1 MGEALSK
8 NNSWTELSVEGNPLK
23 TEWYAVQTLYRYE
36 HRIARDLTVKGFET
50 YLPILRETRQW
61 TDRKKVLE
69 VPAFGGYVFIRQ
81 EASPRNRVRVL
92 ETTGVVRMLGDNHGP
107 VPIPEIEIESVRRM
121 IESGASSRKCELVTV
136 GTMVEVKRGAL
147 TGIRGRLARI
157 HNSLRLVL
165 SVATVSQA
173 VSVEV
178 DLEDVEPIAD
188 SDGKM
193 PSETH
198 RDVSRIA
205 LTEQQLCEFCPGT
218 SAHGI

>member
-1 MGEALSK
+1 MGEALS
-8 NNSWTELSVEGNPLK
+8 NNDRGTGLSVEGNLHK

-69 VPAFGGYVFIRQ
+69 VPVFGGYVFIRQ
-81 EASPRNRVRVL
+81 EASLRNRVRVL
-92 ETTGVVRMLGDNHGP
+92 ETTGVVRILGDNQAP

-121 IESGASSRKCELVTV
+121 IESGASCRKCELVTV

-147 TGIRGRLARI
+147 TGIRGRLVRI
-157 HNSLRLVL
+157 HNSLHLVL

-178 DLEDVEPIAD
+178 DLEDVEPVSG

-193 PSETH
+193 PSEIH
-198 RDVSRIA
+198 RDVSRVVP
-205 LTEQQLCEFCPGT
+205 TQQLCQYGPGT
-218 SAHGI
+218 SAHGV